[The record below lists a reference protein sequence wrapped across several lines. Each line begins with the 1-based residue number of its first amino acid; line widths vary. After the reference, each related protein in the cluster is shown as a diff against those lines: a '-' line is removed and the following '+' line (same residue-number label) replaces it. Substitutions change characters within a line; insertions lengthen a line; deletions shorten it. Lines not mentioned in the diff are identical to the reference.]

1 MAELLKVLKGA
12 TLIDGT
18 GMKPVETS
26 ALVIKGE
33 IIESVGPAESVSY
46 PADAEVID
54 LSGKTVMP
62 GLIDAHI
69 HLAGLTSMSQLSW
82 FMDDP
87 LVHGMR
93 GVIDLWKIID
103 AGFTTVRDCGGV
115 YAIHLKTVVNEGGCV
130 GPRIV
135 AAGRAIT
142 QTGGHGD
149 VIHSL
154 PVDFVSR
161 IGFGRV
167 ADGVPEVRKAARE
180 QIREGADFLKIM
192 TTGGV
197 MSERDVSTSCQF
209 SLEEIRAF
217 VEEADNVGFRT
228 SSHAQGTRGIK
239 NALVGGVKVIEHG
252 MYLDDECIELM
263 LKNEHFLIPTLA
275 IVESIAVNGPK
286 VGVLPSSV
294 QKARIAQQAH
304 LESFKKAFKAGV
316 MCGLGTDYLTDPM
329 SPMGKNAV
337 ELGMYVTRA
346 ALTPMETILCA
357 TKNNARVLDMS
368 DKIGT
373 LEPGKLADIIVVEGD
388 PVQNIAVLADR
399 KNILRIYK
407 GGQEVPRLNAT
418 YLRGGT

>member
-82 FMDDP
+82 FMDAP

>member
-1 MAELLKVLKGA
+1 ML
-12 TLIDGT
+12 TFIW
-18 GMKPVETS
+18 
-26 ALVIKGE
+26 LVSK
-33 IIESVGPAESVSY
+33 
-46 PADAEVID
+46 
-54 LSGKTVMP
+54 
-62 GLIDAHI
+62 
-69 HLAGLTSMSQLSW
+69 SMSQLNW

-130 GPRIV
+130 GPRII
-135 AAGRAIT
+135 ATGRAIT

-161 IGFGRV
+161 IGLGRI

-197 MSERDVSTSCQF
+197 MSERDVSTSSQF

-217 VEEADNVGFRT
+217 VEEAANVGFRT

-239 NALVGGVKVIEHG
+239 NALVGGVKIIEHG
-252 MYLDDECIELM
+252 MYLDDDCIELM
-263 LKNEHFLIPTLA
+263 LKNEHFLVPTLA

-294 QKARIAQQAH
+294 QKARVAQQAH
-304 LESFKKAFKAGV
+304 LESFKKAFRAGV

-329 SPMGKNAV
+329 TPMGQNAV
-337 ELGMYVTRA
+337 ELEMYVTRA
-346 ALTPMETILCA
+346 GLTPMETIVCA
-357 TKNNARVLDMS
+357 TKNNAKVLDMS

-373 LEPGKLADIIVVEGD
+373 LEPGKLADVIVVDGD
-388 PVQNIAVLADR
+388 PLKDVTVLRDR
-399 KNILRIYK
+399 NRILQVYK
-407 GGQEVPRLNAT
+407 GGKLVPRLPTRN
-418 YLRGGT
+418 LRGSV